1 MTKKLWL
8 LLFFIFLKVS
18 SQTYSI
24 NGKVSD
30 ENNNPL
36 ENISVSLMKQK
47 DSSIINF
54 IGTSKSGN
62 FSLKIPAQKEASFL
76 QISGDKLRTFTKKFE
91 SIHQN
96 ENLGTIKLSKES
108 ITNIEEVQITVSPI
122 KIKKDTIEYNAS
134 FLKVRP
140 DSKIDELLKEIP
152 GAEIDA
158 DGKITVNGKSVSKI
172 HINGKPL
179 FDKNGKTELETIPA
193 DIIKKIQITT
203 SKTKEEELTGRAPIT
218 DSLTVNFE
226 MDKKHRQGNLTNLR
240 LGYGSNNRYD
250 GALFFTKIKQDS
262 RLAISV
268 GSNNI
273 NAGLSG
279 KTSGGTGIFRT
290 TSVNAAYSDKFDN
303 LDLERLNANY
313 YERNTET
320 YSKTARTT
328 FLPDYKLDRNTER
341 SGNRDL
347 KRLGFN
353 SNAVL
358 KLNQFTNLIF
368 SAGFNNNITESTT
381 NNQSSTLRD
390 DVLLNSSSGS
400 VKQKSINNNFSQSL
414 GITKK
419 FQKERRNL
427 TASIVSNFMEN
438 SGTDYNLTTTIFHQS
453 PEDNDYRNQRSLSK
467 NQTTDFAF
475 NAKYNEPIS
484 DSAVVTTEINYKY
497 LSLKNDR
504 KVNDFDN
511 ETEEYSVYNSLLSN
525 TINQD
530 INSLNTV
537 VGYDLNKTKF
547 RFFFNAL
554 LDFNANDFQSIFNN
568 ENINFKRNF
577 VFPNYETRFTY
588 RFSASKS
595 LELYNR
601 SDFTAPTMTS
611 LNPFTDISNPLITT
625 QGNPDLKSTWKNTSS
640 IYFMNRNLPKNITY
654 SARLKFDYTDNQ
666 ISDFSF
672 YDDTG
677 RQFRTYTNI
686 SGNKILSFDSRF
698 SKSYKWNKNEFRVSP
713 SFFSSYA
720 HRKGFLDGM
729 QFTNTIYNVAPRI
742 NLKLV
747 LREILDV
754 TSSASL
760 NYNFSNYSNYRV
772 DKTRSAQQNY
782 SFGIINYF
790 LKSNLFF
797 SNDLSVTKNNNIS
810 AGFNRTSFFW
820 NTSVNYKFYKKR
832 MTLQFNIND
841 VQNQRQNAIRNI
853 GDNYIED
860 REDLVLRRFFMFSLL
875 LNLNKFGGNKS

>member
-1 MTKKLWL
+1 MKKFWL
-8 LLFFIFLKVS
+8 IFIFAFLKLNA
-18 SQTYSI
+18 QTYSI

-62 FSLKIPAQKEASFL
+62 FSLKIPEQKEASFL
-76 QISGDKLRTFTKKFE
+76 QISGDKLKTFTRKFE
-91 SIHQN
+91 SINQN
-96 ENLGTIKLSKES
+96 ENLGTIQLSKEL

-134 FLKVRP
+134 YLKVRP
-140 DSKIDELLKEIP
+140 DSKIDELIKEIP

-226 MDKKHRQGNLTNLR
+226 MDKKHRQGTLTNFR
-240 LGYGSNNRYD
+240 FGYGSNNRYD

-273 NAGLSG
+273 NVGLSG
-279 KTSGGTGIFRT
+279 KTAGGTGIFRT
-290 TSVNAAYSDKFDN
+290 TSVNATYSDKFDN

-368 SAGFNNNITESTT
+368 SAAFNNNITESDT

-400 VKQKSINNNFSQSL
+400 VKQKSINNNFSQSV

-427 TASIVSNFMEN
+427 TASVNSNFSEI

-467 NQTTDFAF
+467 NQNTDFSF
-475 NAKYNEPIS
+475 NVIYNEPIS
-484 DSAVVTTEINYKY
+484 DSAIVSTEITYKS
-497 LSLKNDR
+497 LSLRNDR
-504 KVNDFDN
+504 KVNDFD
-511 ETEEYSVYNSLLSN
+511 TEIEDYSIYNSLLSN

-554 LDFNANDFQSIFNN
+554 LDFNANDFQSIFNS

-577 VFPNYETRFTY
+577 VFPNYETKFTY

-601 SDFTAPTMTS
+601 SDFTAPMMNA
-611 LNPFTDISNPLITT
+611 LNPFTDLSNPLLTT
-625 QGNPDLKSTWKNTSS
+625 QGNPDLKSTWRNTSS
-640 IYFMNRNLPKNITY
+640 IYFVNRNLPKNITY
-654 SARLKFDYTDNQ
+654 STTLKFNYTDNN
-666 ISDFSF
+666 ISDFSY

-677 RQFRTYTNI
+677 RQFRTFANI
-686 SGNKILSFDSRF
+686 SGNKTLSWDSRF
-698 SKSYKWNKNEFRVSP
+698 SKTYKWDKNEFRISP
-713 SFFSSYA
+713 SFLTSYT
-720 HRKGFLDGM
+720 HRKGFVDGV
-729 QFTNTIYNVAPRI
+729 QYTNTIYNIAPKMAVRL
-742 NLKLV
+742 NL
-747 LREILDV
+747 RDILDL
-754 TSSASL
+754 TGSANL
-760 NYNFSNYSNYRV
+760 TYNFSNYSNYRV
-772 DKTRSAQQNY
+772 DKTRAAQQNY
-782 SFGIINYF
+782 AFGIVNYF

-797 SNDLSVTKNNNIS
+797 TNDLNVTKNNNIS
-810 AGFNRTSFFW
+810 AGFNRTSYFW
-820 NTSVNYKFYKKR
+820 NASANYKFYKKQ
-832 MTLQFNIND
+832 MTVRFNIND
-841 VQNQRQNAIRNI
+841 VLNQRQNAIRNI

-860 REDLVLRRFFMFSLL
+860 REDLVLRRYFMLSLM

>member
-1 MTKKLWL
+1 MKKLWL
-8 LLFFIFLKVS
+8 IFIFAFLKLNA
-18 SQTYSI
+18 QTYNI
-24 NGKVSD
+24 NGKVFD

-36 ENISVSLMKQK
+36 ENISVLLMKQK

-54 IGTSKSGN
+54 IGTSKSGS
-62 FSLKIPAQKEASFL
+62 FSLKIPEQKEASFL
-76 QISGDKLRTFTKKFE
+76 QISGDKLKTFTRKFK
-91 SIHQN
+91 SISQN
-96 ENLGTIKLSKES
+96 ENLGEIKLSKEL
-108 ITNIEEVQITVSPI
+108 ITSIEEVQITVSPI

-134 FLKVRP
+134 YLKVRP
-140 DSKIDELLKEIP
+140 DSKIEELVKEIP
-152 GAEIDA
+152 GAEVDA

-172 HINGKPL
+172 HINGTPL

-193 DIIKKIQITT
+193 NIIKKIQITT

-226 MDKKHRQGNLTNLR
+226 MDKKHRQGTLTNFR

-250 GALFFTKIKQDS
+250 GAIFFTKTKQDS
-262 RLAISV
+262 RLAISA

-279 KTSGGTGIFRT
+279 KTGSGTGIFS
-290 TSVNAAYSDKFDN
+290 TSIVNVSYSDKFDN

-313 YERNTET
+313 YERNMET

-347 KRLGFN
+347 RRLGFGG
-353 SNAVL
+353 NAIL
-358 KLNQFTNLIF
+358 KLDRFTNIIL
-368 SAGFNNNITESTT
+368 SSNFNNSTTESTSD
-381 NNQSSTLRD
+381 NQSSTLRD

-400 VKQKSINNNFSQSL
+400 VKQKSINNSFSQSL

-419 FQKERRNL
+419 FRKERRNFSATMSGNL
-427 TASIVSNFMEN
+427 MEN

-453 PEDNDYRNQRSLSK
+453 PEENDYRNQRSLSK
-467 NQTTDFAF
+467 NQSTDFSF

-484 DSAVVTTEINYKY
+484 DSAIVSTEITYKY
-497 LSLKNDR
+497 LSLRNDR
-504 KVNDFDN
+504 KVNDFDMG
-511 ETEEYSVYNSLLSN
+511 TEEYSIYNSLLSN

-547 RFFFNAL
+547 RFFLNAY

-588 RFSASKS
+588 RFSKSKS
-595 LELYNR
+595 LELYNQ
-601 SDFTAPTMTS
+601 SDFTAPKMTA
-611 LNPFTDISNPLITT
+611 LNPFTDISNPLVTT

-640 IYFMNRNLPKNITY
+640 IYFMNINLAKNITY
-654 SARLKFDYTDNQ
+654 STKLKFDYTDNN

-677 RQFRTYTNI
+677 RQFRTFANI
-686 SGNKILSFDSRF
+686 SGNKTLAWDGRV
-698 SKSYKWNKNEFRVSP
+698 SKTYKWNKNEFRISP
-713 SFFSSYA
+713 SFVSSYT
-720 HRKGFLDGM
+720 HRKGFVDGL
-729 QFTNTIYNVAPRI
+729 QFTNTIYNVSPRI
-742 NLKLV
+742 NIRLN
-747 LREILDV
+747 LREILDL

-760 NYNFSNYSNYRV
+760 NYNFSNYTNYRV

-782 SFGIINYF
+782 SFGVVNYF

-797 SNDLSVTKNNNIS
+797 SNDLNVTKNNNIS
-810 AGFNRTSFFW
+810 AGFNRTSYFW
-820 NTSVNYKFYKKR
+820 NASVNYKFYKKQ
-832 MTLQFNIND
+832 MTLKFNIND
-841 VQNQRQNAIRNI
+841 VLNQRQNAIRNI

-860 REDLVLRRFFMFSLL
+860 KEDLVLRRYFMLSLMM
-875 LNLNKFGGNKS
+875 NLNKFGGNKS